1 MSCSAVCRDATSAV
15 HPPESSPV
23 KSLGSLLD
31 TDLGTL
37 GLSSAK
43 ILGPPFS
50 WIRGSNTPQKKSESE
65 EAIQIEVTVNNLEL
79 QGATAAPPFHGARV
93 KRAQPFEPPA
103 QPQNMSLTG
112 NLLIAGNSLVRGV
125 QFAHEDV
132 EPRTVMRN
140 VKPEDRTRPHGGGRH
155 SFSMNRKPV
164 LAYSIADKL
173 ETGKIS
179 EPAGSVLRRMRVMLD
194 EEYVN
199 MASLRQQYFRP
210 TYRVGKWR
218 ADYNM
223 RLSRRNRL
231 RRVKEK
237 FEQAWDQWM
246 RSEGR
251 RMGLTEPVRFSGP
264 KLGAELTEEL
274 DAATNPEDVMKALPT
289 KQELRMNK
297 KYRTKGWS
305 NYLPEDMFPGQ
316 WNDDGEDSLHKLFRR
331 PLHKYPY
338 DISKRGT
345 NHVVRGI
352 VF

>member
-1 MSCSAVCRDATSAV
+1 MANTKVWLRSGALLVLASIA
-15 HPPESSPV
+15 
-23 KSLGSLLD
+23 SL
-31 TDLGTL
+31 
-37 GLSSAK
+37 A
-43 ILGPPFS
+43 P
-50 WIRGSNTPQKKSESE
+50 SNFLTPSK
-65 EAIQIEVTVNNLEL
+65 T
-79 QGATAAPPFHGARV
+79 P
-93 KRAQPFEPPA
+93 
-103 QPQNMSLTG
+103 
-112 NLLIAGNSLVRGV
+112 AGNSLVRGV

-164 LAYSIADKL
+164 LAYSIADTREL
-173 ETGKIS
+173 KIS
-179 EPAGSVLRRMRVMLD
+179 EAAGSVLRRMRVML
-194 EEYVN
+194 EEDYVN
-199 MASLRQQYFRP
+199 MATLRQQYFRP
-210 TYRVGKWR
+210 LYRVGKWR

-223 RLSRRNRL
+223 RMARRFKL
-231 RRVKEK
+231 RRIKER

-251 RMGLTEPVRFSGP
+251 RLGLTEPVRFGGP

-274 DAATNPEDVMKALPT
+274 DSATNPEDVMKALPT

-316 WNDDGEDSLHKLFRR
+316 YNDDGEDSLHKLFRR